1 MCFYSDNYRDD
12 DDEITPE
19 DAKAFFD
26 DYDKCSGF
34 DPDDTI
40 LLFGC
45 ELSRTDLQLCSAFL
59 SRFKTVNSACNALKA
74 SDALRNVI
82 GYGKTTADP
91 STARWNA
98 GYIPGQQVQF
108 WPQAAT
114 AKAICLKP
122 RHRHSIRQSGLVF
135 WWRITRKPFRCAMSN
150 RAASSSQRCH
160 NEKPR
165 TVHWSQNQILRALL
179 QVRDSTDSVT
189 ASQDVLSGRYQGPG
203 FHHCSGS
210 LLVHTQAAVRGNR
223 RAAGRSVD

>member
-108 WPQAAT
+108 WP
-114 AKAICLKP
+114 
-122 RHRHSIRQSGLVF
+122 
-135 WWRITRKPFRCAMSN
+135 
-150 RAASSSQRCH
+150 
-160 NEKPR
+160 
-165 TVHWSQNQILRALL
+165 
-179 QVRDSTDSVT
+179 
-189 ASQDVLSGRYQGPG
+189 
-203 FHHCSGS
+203 
-210 LLVHTQAAVRGNR
+210 
-223 RAAGRSVD
+223 AGRNGESYLSETTSPAFDTPVGPCVLVADHSEAVPLCNVEPRSIKFPEVSQ